1 MCEWGAESGG
11 SEEVQ
16 GEEAG
21 GRKLGLTGVTIKI
34 SNGCA
39 GG

>member
-1 MCEWGAESGG
+1 MREWRAENGG

-21 GRKLGLTGVTIKI
+21 GGELGLTGVTIKV

-39 GG
+39 GV